1 MKVVSVRKDT
11 IQCQNNDPIV
21 LTFEVDER
29 ANVVQKMFRDKFMQE
44 HKKEFANDELHLTC
58 DQKDCFE
65 VCGDG
70 DNFITLFKVAV
81 DDCQTSDGKT
91 NERIFEEVA
100 SVIGY
105 MTNGEYHI

>member
-44 HKKEFANDELHLTC
+44 HRKEFAN
-58 DQKDCFE
+58 
-65 VCGDG
+65 
-70 DNFITLFKVAV
+70 N
-81 DDCQTSDGKT
+81 
-91 NERIFEEVA
+91 
-100 SVIGY
+100 
-105 MTNGEYHI
+105 